1 MKIMIMMMMHVYR
14 KFVIFN
20 IYIYTWF
27 EGYYIYFLKCYWGF
41 FATESTLLG
50 HGAIKK
56 SGPHTCNIHLSP
68 LYITC
73 DYIDIYLFSLWHIFY
88 RLYDKSILLFCIKTF
103 HTWLPLFSPFLIHR
117 HISVLYIE
125 LFRIM
130 FSCSVLS
137 LAHEKMMQYE
147 EVTDKRC

>member
-1 MKIMIMMMMHVYR
+1 MIWRILY
-14 KFVIFN
+14 IFFKVLLGVLCN
-20 IYIYTWF
+20 REYTFRTWCNKKEAGHILAIYTYLLSISPVITLISTCSRY
-27 EGYYIYFLKCYWGF
+27 GIYF
-41 FATESTLLG
+41 
-50 HGAIKK
+50 I
-56 SGPHTCNIHLSP
+56 
-68 LYITC
+68 
-73 DYIDIYLFSLWHIFY
+73 DYMINQYYF
-88 RLYDKSILLFCIKTF
+88 FCIKTF